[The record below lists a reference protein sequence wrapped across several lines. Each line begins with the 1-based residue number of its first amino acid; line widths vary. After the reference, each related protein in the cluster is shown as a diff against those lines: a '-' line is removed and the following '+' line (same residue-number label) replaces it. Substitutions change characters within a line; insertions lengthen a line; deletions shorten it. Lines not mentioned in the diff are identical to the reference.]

1 MPDPFFCKDQSLER
15 SRTHNPLFP
24 HRHTHYMS
32 QFDLYLV
39 VSQFGFAGSGRNE
52 NVNRLREHC
61 APPREP
67 REYTGEVLALL
78 DAPLEAAPRAQAAV
92 DDGDAGETARLARE
106 SGTPAQG
113 ASDGGA
119 ARRGLSC

>member
-1 MPDPFFCKDQSLER
+1 M
-15 SRTHNPLFP
+15 
-24 HRHTHYMS
+24 
-32 QFDLYLV
+32 
-39 VSQFGFAGSGRNE
+39 
-52 NVNRLREHC
+52 REHSVST
-61 APPREP
+61 AR
-67 REYTGEVLALL
+67 RHASRARQYTGEVLLLALL